1 MTISNRRLMA
11 ALFAASM
18 LVPSMGRAE
27 DLAARVATK
36 LRDSGAMSGYR
47 VSVRSEDK
55 TIFLEGSVGT
65 PKQIEMAVVA
75 AENTAGVERVVNRLT
90 VVAAAQS
97 SVKPKPAAGSAFGLS
112 LPSSMVTLFS
122 APVKENEPTESR
134 VQLTQATDADSK
146 SEVAEP
152 EAEAMPEPAIKP
164 GPPTRKAPAQAIQ
177 ARKPRPLGTPTA
189 RPMAQQPMK
198 RQSRGP
204 IARTSGVGPHAE
216 PMIVSDVVVGEPSQM
231 PHGGGVGNGQI
242 VPGSERVIGDSG
254 AGGYAGA
261 PGGGYAA
268 GRMGRPLPMG
278 AGGAGMPVA
287 SVRGEGPN
295 MPNYAW
301 PSYAA
306 SPNYAALQ
314 YPTQYSPTAW
324 PYIGPFYP
332 YPQVPLGWRR
342 VSLEWDDGWW
352 FLDFDDDHHRRGHHG
367 H

>member
-1 MTISNRRLMA
+1 VESKKTAHRSPLLSIQPPAPVPARQEQDRKIIRRTTDRRECFMTISNRRLMA

-65 PKQIEMAVVA
+65 PKQIELAVVA

-146 SEVAEP
+146 SEVA
-152 EAEAMPEPAIKP
+152 
-164 GPPTRKAPAQAIQ
+164 
-177 ARKPRPLGTPTA
+177 
-189 RPMAQQPMK
+189 
-198 RQSRGP
+198 
-204 IARTSGVGPHAE
+204 
-216 PMIVSDVVVGEPSQM
+216 
-231 PHGGGVGNGQI
+231 
-242 VPGSERVIGDSG
+242 
-254 AGGYAGA
+254 
-261 PGGGYAA
+261 
-268 GRMGRPLPMG
+268 
-278 AGGAGMPVA
+278 
-287 SVRGEGPN
+287 
-295 MPNYAW
+295 
-301 PSYAA
+301 
-306 SPNYAALQ
+306 
-314 YPTQYSPTAW
+314 
-324 PYIGPFYP
+324 
-332 YPQVPLGWRR
+332 
-342 VSLEWDDGWW
+342 
-352 FLDFDDDHHRRGHHG
+352 
-367 H
+367 

>member
-1 MTISNRRLMA
+1 MSIRNSRLLA

-18 LVPSMGRAE
+18 LVPSVVRAE

-36 LRDSGAMSGYR
+36 LKDSGAMSGYR

-55 TIFLEGSVGT
+55 TIFLEGTVGS
-65 PKQIEMAVVA
+65 PKQIEMAVVT

-90 VVAAAQS
+90 VVAAGQS
-97 SVKPKPAAGSAFGLS
+97 SAKPKSADGPAFGLS
-112 LPSSMVTLFS
+112 LPSSMMTLFS
-122 APVKENEPTESR
+122 APVQEGEPAAAP
-134 VQLTQATDADSK
+134 VQLTQAT
-146 SEVAEP
+146 EP
-152 EAEAMPEPAIKP
+152 EPQADEQQAEAMPEPVIRPAP
-164 GPPTRKAPAQAIQ
+164 AVRKAPAQAVQ
-177 ARKPRPLGTPTA
+177 ARKPRPLGAPVA

-198 RQSRGP
+198 RQARGP
-204 IARTSGVGPHAE
+204 IARTSGMGHPSE
-216 PMIVSDVVVGEPSQM
+216 PMIVSDVVVGEGSPM
-231 PHGGGVGNGQI
+231 PHGGAVGNGQI
-242 VPGSERVIGDSG
+242 VPGSDRIIGDSG

-261 PGGGYAA
+261 PGRGYA
-268 GRMGRPLPMG
+268 GGGMGRPLPMG